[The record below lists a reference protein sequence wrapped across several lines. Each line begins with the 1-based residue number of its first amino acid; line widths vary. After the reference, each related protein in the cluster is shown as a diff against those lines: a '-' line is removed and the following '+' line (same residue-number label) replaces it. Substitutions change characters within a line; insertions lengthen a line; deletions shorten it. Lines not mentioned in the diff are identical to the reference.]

1 MHIEKEE
8 TGNLTA
14 TIKITVGRED
24 YDEKVN
30 KTLKDYQRKASMPGF
45 RPGKVPFGMISKM
58 YRKGVLLDEINHL
71 ISHKLQDYVEEN
83 QLRLIGNPLPD
94 TERSANIDLDNQSEF
109 DFFFDIGIA
118 PECTPEVSDKTS
130 VDYFKIKATDKMVDE
145 YVTDLRR
152 RYHKH
157 ITEQEKTE
165 KAVDDASAESEMQAN
180 AEEQAE
186 KDLDPADLP
195 EMNEEFFKQVF
206 PGEDI
211 GDEAAF
217 REKVRESIETSLV
230 KESERYFL
238 NDAIE
243 KLVENTPVEL
253 PGDFIQKLLIQ
264 NNEQEKSEEE
274 LEKQLENFSRSIKWQ
289 LIESQIVK
297 EYDLSVKEEEMRNVV
312 KAYFTGHMASQEE
325 SPEQTERLDQIV
337 NSVLG
342 NKEEASRLHDQLFE
356 KKLLDLFKDKLKLE
370 HKDIPYDEFVNLVT
384 QKRA

>member
-14 TIKITVGRED
+14 TIKVSVTRED
-24 YDEKVN
+24 YEEKVN

-45 RPGKVPFGMISKM
+45 RPGKVPFGLISKM

-71 ISHKLQDYVEEN
+71 LGHKLQEYIEKNE
-83 QLRLIGNPLPD
+83 LKLIGNPLP
-94 TERSANIDLDNQSEF
+94 SADKSSNIDLDTQSEF
-109 DFFFDIGIA
+109 NFYFDIGIA

-157 ITEQEKTE
+157 ITEQEEAE
-165 KAVDDASAESEMQAN
+165 KAVDDASAESGMQDN
-180 AEEQAE
+180 TEEQAE
-186 KDLDPADLP
+186 KELDPADLP

-206 PGEDI
+206 PGEEI

-243 KLVENTPVEL
+243 KLVETTPVEL
-253 PGDFIQKLLIQ
+253 PGDFIRKLLIQ
-264 NNEQEKSEEE
+264 NNEEEKSEEE
-274 LEKQLENFSRSIKWQ
+274 LDTQLQNFSRSIRWQ
-289 LIESQIVK
+289 LIESHIIK
-297 EYDLSVKEEEMRNVV
+297 DHDLYVTEEEMRNVV
-312 KAYFTGHMASQEE
+312 KAYFAAHLASQEG
-325 SPEQTERLDQIV
+325 SPEHDEKLSKIV
-337 NSVLG
+337 DSVLS
-342 NKEEASRLHDQLFE
+342 NKEEAGRLHEQLFE
-356 KKLLDLFKDKLKLE
+356 KKLLDLFKNKLKLD
-370 HKDIPYDEFVNLVT
+370 HKDIPYDDFVELVT
-384 QKRA
+384 QKKK

>member
-30 KTLKDYQRKASMPGF
+30 KTLKDYQRKATMPGF

-109 DFFFDIGIA
+109 DFFFNIGIA
-118 PECTPEVSDKTS
+118 PECAPEVSDKTS

-145 YVTDLRR
+145 YVTDLRK

-157 ITEQEKTE
+157 MTEQANAE
-165 KAVDDASAESEMQAN
+165 KAVDEEAEGSDAKDHEL
-180 AEEQAE
+180 AE
-186 KDLDPADLP
+186 KELDIDDLP

-206 PGEDI
+206 PGEEI
-211 GDEAAF
+211 SDEAAF

-253 PGDFIQKLLIQ
+253 PGDFIRKLLIQ
-264 NNEQEKSEEE
+264 NNEEEKSEEE

-289 LIESQIVK
+289 LIESRIVK
-297 EYDLSVKEEEMRNVV
+297 EYDLTVKEEEMRNVV
-312 KAYFTGHMASQEE
+312 KAYFTGHMAGQEE
-325 SPEQTERLDQIV
+325 SPEHTERLDQIV
-337 NSVLG
+337 NSVLS
-342 NKEEASRLHDQLFE
+342 NKEESSRLHDQLFE
-356 KKLLDLFKDKLKLE
+356 KKLLDLFRDKLKLE

>member
-14 TIKITVGRED
+14 TIKITIGRED

-94 TERSANIDLDNQSEF
+94 AERSANIDLDKQSEF

-118 PECTPEVSDKTS
+118 PECTPEVSEKTS
-130 VDYFKIKATDKMVDE
+130 VDHFNIKATDQMVDE
-145 YVTDLRR
+145 YITDLRR

-157 ITEQEKTE
+157 KSEQENAE
-165 KAVDDASAESEMQAN
+165 KAPEGSPEDTEGKDHDEKEPEKEIDA
-180 AEEQAE
+180 
-186 KDLDPADLP
+186 ADLP
-195 EMNEEFFKQVF
+195 EMNQEFFKQVF
-206 PGEDI
+206 PGEEI
-211 GDEAAF
+211 QDEAAF
-217 REKVRESIETSLV
+217 REKVRESIESSLV

-243 KLVENTPVEL
+243 KLVESTPVEL
-253 PGDFIQKLLIQ
+253 PDDFIRKLLIQ
-264 NNEQEKSEEE
+264 NNEQEKSGEE

-312 KAYFTGHMASQEE
+312 KAYFTGHMPSQEE
-325 SPEQTERLDQIV
+325 SPEHTERLDQIV
-337 NSVLG
+337 NSVLS